1 MFWFY
6 NYKFYATILRL
17 YQERV
22 LSLDWNHTYIEHIIY
37 IIKRLYRNH
46 EMACCIHWNIGKPSA
61 NFFET
66 RLEWEAFKTFMPSK
80 KVGTV
85 TGFLTGTGSNIKLSV
100 DWTII
105 VYPSVDFLDVT
116 LVSTYRSHGL
126 AVYREKIW
134 YFN

>member
-1 MFWFY
+1 
-6 NYKFYATILRL
+6 
-17 YQERV
+17 
-22 LSLDWNHTYIEHIIY
+22 
-37 IIKRLYRNH
+37 
-46 EMACCIHWNIGKPSA
+46 
-61 NFFET
+61 
-66 RLEWEAFKTFMPSK
+66 MPSK

-85 TGFLTGTGSNIKLSV
+85 TGFLTGTGSNIELSV

-134 YFN
+134 YFNSGGQIFLFNLIG

>member
-1 MFWFY
+1 
-6 NYKFYATILRL
+6 
-17 YQERV
+17 
-22 LSLDWNHTYIEHIIY
+22 
-37 IIKRLYRNH
+37 
-46 EMACCIHWNIGKPSA
+46 MACCIHWNIGKPST

-66 RLEWEAFKTFMPSK
+66 RLEWGALKTFLPSK

-85 TGFLTGTGSNIKLSV
+85 TGFLTGTGSNIELSV

-126 AVYREKIW
+126 AVYIEEKYDISIKGDK
-134 YFN
+134 YFYLTW